1 VGNWAPSH
9 AVPDVTV
16 ATSSIQFSCM
26 TIPEGWT
33 DDMNIPLVGATA
45 DDVVEFI
52 LARAPLADYTDVDYE
67 GLLLAVAERFA
78 ISQDDAALALDRTQG
93 GVVRARTRAP
103 ENCPNRDKDPMAY
116 ASYQKLRD
124 QLRPKWS

>member
-1 VGNWAPSH
+1 VGNWAPCH
-9 AVPDVTV
+9 AVPAVTV
-16 ATSSIQFSCM
+16 ATSSIQFSRM

-33 DDMNIPLVGATA
+33 DDMNILLVGATA

-103 ENCPNRDKDPMAY
+103 ENCPSRDKDPMAY

-124 QLRPKWS
+124 QLRPK